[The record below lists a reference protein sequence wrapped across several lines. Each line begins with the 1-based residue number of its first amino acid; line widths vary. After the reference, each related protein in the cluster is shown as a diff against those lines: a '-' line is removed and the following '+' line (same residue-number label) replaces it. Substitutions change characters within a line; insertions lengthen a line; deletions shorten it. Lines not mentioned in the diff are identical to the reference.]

1 MPSRI
6 IKESITTSESL
17 AGVSADAERLFWR
30 LVVKADDYGL
40 YYGNPRILASM
51 CFPLDPPKEQRIRA
65 WLAELIAGGMVGTY
79 TSDEDGK
86 QYLKLLSWDKHQQT
100 RAKKSKY
107 PLPVSFD
114 STCLQVNGNQ
124 PKSKVP
130 VTDPAYLKYT
140 FGQDDRRNPEVS
152 DVCLKYVQNWDS
164 MKADNIGILF
174 YGDVGTGKSFLACC
188 IANALLGRL
197 VSVSVTNFPR
207 ILNTLQGFDDER
219 QKRIDR
225 LQQYSLLVIDDLGVE
240 RDTTFS
246 VEQVYNVIDTRA
258 RSGKPLIVTTNLSM
272 KDLQNPP
279 SLAHSRIYDRVL
291 EMCPIR
297 LKLTGD
303 SRRVGNAN
311 DRKDKARRL
320 LDLEGA

>member
-1 MPSRI
+1 MNPISKVLQDIATPTRNRGDYTDEEGFLCCGNCRER
-6 IKESITTSESL
+6 KEMDITVPESL
-17 AGVSADAERLFWR
+17 RPSGVMRVRRNCRCEQEHYEAEEKARREQEFKSRMERLR
-30 LVVKADDYGL
+30 
-40 YYGNPRILASM
+40 R
-51 CFPLDPPKEQRIRA
+51 
-65 WLAELIAGGMVGTY
+65 
-79 TSDEDGK
+79 DGI
-86 QYLKLLSWDKHQQT
+86 
-100 RAKKSKY
+100 
-107 PLPVSFD
+107 
-114 STCLQVNGNQ
+114 
-124 PKSKVP
+124 
-130 VTDPAYLKYT
+130 TDPAYLKYT

-152 DVCLKYVQNWDS
+152 DVCLKYVQNWDH

-197 VSVSVTNFPR
+197 VSVSVTSFPR
-207 ILNTLQGFDDER
+207 ILNTLQGSFGDER

-240 RDTTFS
+240 RDTSFS

-320 LDLEGA
+320 LGLEGA

>member
-1 MPSRI
+1 MNPISEVIQNMATPTRNI
-6 IKESITTSESL
+6 GDYTDDEGFLCCGTCRERKEMDITVPESL
-17 AGVSADAERLFWR
+17 RPSGVMRVRQNCRCERERYEAQEKARREQDFQIRMERLR
-30 LVVKADDYGL
+30 
-40 YYGNPRILASM
+40 R
-51 CFPLDPPKEQRIRA
+51 
-65 WLAELIAGGMVGTY
+65 
-79 TSDEDGK
+79 DGI
-86 QYLKLLSWDKHQQT
+86 
-100 RAKKSKY
+100 
-107 PLPVSFD
+107 
-114 STCLQVNGNQ
+114 
-124 PKSKVP
+124 
-130 VTDPAYLKYT
+130 TDPAYLKYT
-140 FGQDDRRNPEVS
+140 FDQDDRRNPEVS

-207 ILNTLQGFDDER
+207 ILNTLQGTFDDER

-240 RDTTFS
+240 RDTAYS
-246 VEQVYNVIDTRA
+246 AEQVYNVIDTRA

-279 SLAHSRIYDRVL
+279 SLAYKRIYDRVL

-297 LKLTGD
+297 LKLAGA
-303 SRRVGNAN
+303 SRRVENAN
-311 DRKDKARRL
+311 DRKDRARRL
-320 LDLEGA
+320 LGLERT

>member
-1 MPSRI
+1 MTATKTSWGDGEPMNPISEVLQGLATPKQNQGDFVDREGFLCCGTC
-6 IKESITTSESL
+6 KERKEMDVTVPESL
-17 AGVSADAERLFWR
+17 RPSGVMRVRRNCRCEQERYEAEEKARRERDFQERMERLR
-30 LVVKADDYGL
+30 
-40 YYGNPRILASM
+40 R
-51 CFPLDPPKEQRIRA
+51 
-65 WLAELIAGGMVGTY
+65 
-79 TSDEDGK
+79 DGI
-86 QYLKLLSWDKHQQT
+86 
-100 RAKKSKY
+100 
-107 PLPVSFD
+107 
-114 STCLQVNGNQ
+114 
-124 PKSKVP
+124 
-130 VTDPAYLKYT
+130 TDPAYLKYT

-152 DVCLKYVQNWDS
+152 DVCLKYVQNWES

-207 ILNTLQGFDDER
+207 ILNTLQGSFDSER

-240 RDTTFS
+240 RDTAFS

-279 SLAHSRIYDRVL
+279 TLAHGRIYDRVL

-297 LKLTGD
+297 LKLVGE
-303 SRRVGNAN
+303 SRRIGNAN
-311 DRKDKARRL
+311 SRKDKARRL
-320 LDLEGA
+320 LGLEGA

>member
-1 MPSRI
+1 MNPISEVIQNMATPTRNSGDYTDDEGFLCCGTCRER
-6 IKESITTSESL
+6 KEMDITVPESL
-17 AGVSADAERLFWR
+17 RPSGVMRVRQNCRCERERYEAQEKARREQDFQVRMERLR
-30 LVVKADDYGL
+30 
-40 YYGNPRILASM
+40 R
-51 CFPLDPPKEQRIRA
+51 
-65 WLAELIAGGMVGTY
+65 
-79 TSDEDGK
+79 DGI
-86 QYLKLLSWDKHQQT
+86 
-100 RAKKSKY
+100 
-107 PLPVSFD
+107 
-114 STCLQVNGNQ
+114 
-124 PKSKVP
+124 
-130 VTDPAYLKYT
+130 TDPAYLKYT
-140 FGQDDRRNPEVS
+140 FDQDDRRNPEVS

-164 MKADNIGILF
+164 MRADNIGILF

-207 ILNTLQGFDDER
+207 ILNTLQGSFDDER

-240 RDTTFS
+240 RDTAFS

-272 KDLQNPP
+272 KDLQSPP

-311 DRKDKARRL
+311 DRKNKARRL
-320 LDLEGA
+320 LGLEGV

>member
-1 MPSRI
+1 MNPI
-6 IKESITTSESL
+6 SEVL
-17 AGVSADAERLFWR
+17 QKMATPVRNQGDYTDAEGFLCCGACGDRKEMDVNVPTDIR
-30 LVVKADDYGL
+30 PSGVMRVRRNCRCEQERYEAQEKA
-40 YYGNPRILASM
+40 RR
-51 CFPLDPPKEQRIRA
+51 EQ
-65 WLAELIAGGMVGTY
+65 
-79 TSDEDGK
+79 DF
-86 QYLKLLSWDKHQQT
+86 QT
-100 RAKKSKY
+100 RMER
-107 PLPVSFD
+107 LRRD
-114 STCLQVNGNQ
+114 GI
-124 PKSKVP
+124 
-130 VTDPAYLKYT
+130 TDPAYLKYT

-152 DVCLKYVQNWDS
+152 DVCLKYVQNWDD

-207 ILNTLQGFDDER
+207 ILNTLQGTFDDER

-240 RDTTFS
+240 RDTAFS

>member
-1 MPSRI
+1 MNPISKVLQDIATPTRNRGDYTDEEGFLCCGNCRER
-6 IKESITTSESL
+6 KEMDVTIPESL
-17 AGVSADAERLFWR
+17 RPSGVMRVRRNCRCEQERYEAEEKARREQEFKSRMERLR
-30 LVVKADDYGL
+30 
-40 YYGNPRILASM
+40 R
-51 CFPLDPPKEQRIRA
+51 
-65 WLAELIAGGMVGTY
+65 
-79 TSDEDGK
+79 DGI
-86 QYLKLLSWDKHQQT
+86 
-100 RAKKSKY
+100 
-107 PLPVSFD
+107 
-114 STCLQVNGNQ
+114 
-124 PKSKVP
+124 
-130 VTDPAYLKYT
+130 TDPAYLKYT

-303 SRRVGNAN
+303 SRRVVNAN

>member
-1 MPSRI
+1 MTATKTSWKGGDPVNPISEVIQNMATPTRNI
-6 IKESITTSESL
+6 GDYTDDEGFLCCGTCRERKEMDITVPESL
-17 AGVSADAERLFWR
+17 RPSGVMRVRQNCRCERERYEAQEKARREQDFQIRMERLR
-30 LVVKADDYGL
+30 
-40 YYGNPRILASM
+40 R
-51 CFPLDPPKEQRIRA
+51 
-65 WLAELIAGGMVGTY
+65 
-79 TSDEDGK
+79 DGI
-86 QYLKLLSWDKHQQT
+86 
-100 RAKKSKY
+100 
-107 PLPVSFD
+107 
-114 STCLQVNGNQ
+114 
-124 PKSKVP
+124 
-130 VTDPAYLKYT
+130 TDPAYLKYT
-140 FGQDDRRNPEVS
+140 FDQDDRRNPEVS

-207 ILNTLQGFDDER
+207 ILNTLQGTFDDER

-240 RDTTFS
+240 RDTAFS

-279 SLAHSRIYDRVL
+279 TLAHKRIYDRVL

-297 LKLTGD
+297 LKLTGE
-303 SRRVGNAN
+303 SRRVSNAN
-311 DRKDKARRL
+311 DRKEKARRL
-320 LDLEGA
+320 LGLEGA

>member
-1 MPSRI
+1 MNPISEVIQNMATPTRNI
-6 IKESITTSESL
+6 GDYTDDEGFLCCGTCRERKEMDITVPESL
-17 AGVSADAERLFWR
+17 RPSGVMRVRQNCRCERERYEAQEKARREQDFQIRMERLR
-30 LVVKADDYGL
+30 
-40 YYGNPRILASM
+40 R
-51 CFPLDPPKEQRIRA
+51 
-65 WLAELIAGGMVGTY
+65 
-79 TSDEDGK
+79 DGI
-86 QYLKLLSWDKHQQT
+86 
-100 RAKKSKY
+100 
-107 PLPVSFD
+107 
-114 STCLQVNGNQ
+114 
-124 PKSKVP
+124 
-130 VTDPAYLKYT
+130 TDPAYLKYT
-140 FGQDDRRNPEVS
+140 FDQDDRRNPEVS

-207 ILNTLQGFDDER
+207 ILNTLQGSFDDER

-240 RDTTFS
+240 RDTAFS

-272 KDLQNPP
+272 KDLQSPP

-320 LDLEGA
+320 LGLEGA

>member
-1 MPSRI
+1 MNPISEVIQNMATPTRNI
-6 IKESITTSESL
+6 GDYTDDEGFLCCGTCRERKEMDITVPESL
-17 AGVSADAERLFWR
+17 RPSGVMRVRQNCRCERERYEAQEKARREQDFQIRMERLR
-30 LVVKADDYGL
+30 
-40 YYGNPRILASM
+40 R
-51 CFPLDPPKEQRIRA
+51 
-65 WLAELIAGGMVGTY
+65 
-79 TSDEDGK
+79 DGI
-86 QYLKLLSWDKHQQT
+86 
-100 RAKKSKY
+100 
-107 PLPVSFD
+107 
-114 STCLQVNGNQ
+114 
-124 PKSKVP
+124 
-130 VTDPAYLKYT
+130 TDPAYLKYT
-140 FGQDDRRNPEVS
+140 FDQDDRRNPEVS

-207 ILNTLQGFDDER
+207 ILNTLQGSFDDER

-225 LQQYSLLVIDDLGVE
+225 LQRYSLLVIDDLGVE
-240 RDTTFS
+240 RDTAFS

-272 KDLQNPP
+272 KDLQSPP

-320 LDLEGA
+320 LGLEGA